1 MIWLGI
7 ISWGSGRGLVAGAVV
22 GVILGTLLYPI
33 IGTIAGLFIGGIIGA
48 FLGVLDGIAL
58 AIITHYAYAP
68 ADRSSHYPRLVYSV
82 PILINI
88 SPIVILC
95 FIGAFRPPH
104 TWDHTITVFLAGCI
118 PITLM
123 GIITHYFAGLFLEF
137 TDQLML
143 QKASRNPPA
152 NMLSLGEN

>member
-1 MIWLGI
+1 MIWLRI
-7 ISWGSGRGLVAGAVV
+7 ISWVIGRGLIGGAIVGALLGALLMFIYGALIGLVV
-22 GVILGTLLYPI
+22 S
-33 IGTIAGLFIGGIIGA
+33 GIIGA
-48 FLGVLDGIAL
+48 FLGFLDGIAL

-68 ADRSSHYPRLVYSV
+68 ADRSSHYSQLVYSV

-88 SPIVILC
+88 SPIVVLC
-95 FIGAFRPPH
+95 LIGAFSPH
-104 TWDHTITVFLAGCI
+104 TWDHTVTVFLAGCI

-143 QKASRNPPA
+143 QKSSRNPPS
-152 NMLSLGEN
+152 NVLSLG